1 MENDVSWHTMT
12 ARKGRDNNMTA
23 EQAARACLALN
34 SEGFRKVV
42 VVTGDKR
49 VFEVSAGGTR
59 EITIYSPEALSN
71 DN

>member
-1 MENDVSWHTMT
+1 
-12 ARKGRDNNMTA
+12 MTA